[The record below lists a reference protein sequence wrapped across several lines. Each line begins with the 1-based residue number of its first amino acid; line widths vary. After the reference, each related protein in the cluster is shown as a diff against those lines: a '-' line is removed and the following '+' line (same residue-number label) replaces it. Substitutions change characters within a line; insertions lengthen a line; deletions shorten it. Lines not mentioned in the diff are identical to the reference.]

1 MKRKKLSK
9 YFEYEY
15 IICYIEKFVSDKDE
29 LINSKNI
36 NLDDTIKKEARG
48 IDGLDLGK
56 VIEIGETFVVT
67 QRGLINKKK
76 YHLPIN

>member
-1 MKRKKLSK
+1 MEKLSK

-48 IDGLDLGK
+48 IDGPDLGK
-56 VIEIGETFVVT
+56 DNRNWGDICCHPK
-67 QRGLINKKK
+67 RLNK
-76 YHLPIN
+76 